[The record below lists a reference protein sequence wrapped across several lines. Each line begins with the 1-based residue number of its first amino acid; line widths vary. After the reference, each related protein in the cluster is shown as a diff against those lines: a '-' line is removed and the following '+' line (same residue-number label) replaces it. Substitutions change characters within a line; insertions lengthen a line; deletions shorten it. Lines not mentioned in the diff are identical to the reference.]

1 MSDVIGSSRLCSQ
14 SATIRS
20 HRSFPPVGPAPAQR
34 VLVLYSDERLFPAN
48 IIIDEAIR
56 AAFAVRTNNHVEFY
70 SEFLDVSRFPGQEQ
84 QQRQRDFFRD
94 KYRRRPPDLVIAVS
108 GGALV
113 FLAEHRA
120 DLFAG
125 VPIVYC
131 SYAGDPPA
139 DQLSDARIA
148 EVKVPDCVAPTL
160 EMMLRLHP
168 DTREV
173 AVVSG
178 NGPRDQQMAGAFRQE
193 MTTFGN
199 GVAFTWLTNLSMEEL
214 RGKLSRLPDHTV
226 VLYLT
231 MFQDAAGK
239 TFIPRQ
245 ALEAFAPASRAPIY
259 SFYDTFVGHGIVGG
273 SMVTFE
279 EIGRKAAQLGIRILA
294 GEDAQI
300 VAGSE
305 SHQAV
310 SMFDWRQLR
319 RWNISE
325 QQLPPGSIVR
335 FKEATYWE
343 QHYRIIVMALSLC
356 LLEALLIVVLL
367 VQLRRRRLAEAAL
380 RESEQRMSLAV
391 SASNFGIWIR
401 DFVRNEIWASDKWRE
416 LFGFTSSQ
424 RLELDCILQRLHPE
438 DREAIRQALAKAV
451 AGGGRYETEYRLMLP
466 DGGMRWIASQGCVEF
481 DAKGQPV
488 LMRGSSRDCTA
499 QKQAEQETLLL
510 RQEIA
515 HVGRVTMLGQ
525 LASSLAHELNQPLG
539 AILRNAEAAE
549 LFLQTDQ
556 PDLEEVRAIVA
567 DIRKDDQR
575 AGDVIDRLRALLK
588 RRQLDPRPLLL
599 SELVDEVLTLTRAD
613 STTRR
618 VGVEIDV
625 PRDLPLVR
633 GDRIH
638 LQQVLLNLLLN
649 GMDALTDVADGER
662 SLTVRARSAGSGFV
676 EVAVGDNGH
685 GIPAEKL
692 GRLFEPF
699 FTTKAQGMGLGLPIS
714 RTIIEAHGGR
724 IWAENNAERGATAG
738 CCAHRE

>member
-1 MSDVIGSSRLCSQ
+1 
-14 SATIRS
+14 
-20 HRSFPPVGPAPAQR
+20 
-34 VLVLYSDERLFPAN
+34 
-48 IIIDEAIR
+48 
-56 AAFAVRTNNHVEFY
+56 
-70 SEFLDVSRFPGQEQ
+70 
-84 QQRQRDFFRD
+84 
-94 KYRRRPPDLVIAVS
+94 
-108 GGALV
+108 
-113 FLAEHRA
+113 
-120 DLFAG
+120 
-125 VPIVYC
+125 
-131 SYAGDPPA
+131 
-139 DQLSDARIA
+139 
-148 EVKVPDCVAPTL
+148 
-160 EMMLRLHP
+160 
-168 DTREV
+168 
-173 AVVSG
+173 
-178 NGPRDQQMAGAFRQE
+178 
-193 MTTFGN
+193 
-199 GVAFTWLTNLSMEEL
+199 
-214 RGKLSRLPDHTV
+214 
-226 VLYLT
+226 
-231 MFQDAAGK
+231 
-239 TFIPRQ
+239 
-245 ALEAFAPASRAPIY
+245 APASRVPIY
-259 SFYDTFVGHGIVGG
+259 ACYDTFVGHGIVGG

-279 EIGRKAAQLGIRILA
+279 EIGRKGAQLGIRILA

-300 VAGSE
+300 AAQSE

-310 SMFDWRQLR
+310 PMFDWHQLR

-343 QHYRIIVMALSLC
+343 QNYRIIVTALCLC
-356 LLEALLIVVLL
+356 LLEALLIVALL